1 MLRKIEG
8 RRRRRGRQRM
18 RWLDRINDSM
28 DMNLSKLQEIVEDKE
43 AWRVAVHGAAKSRT
57 WLSNWRTSRT
67 RYLTRLSPGISGD
80 GGKASFC
87 QTSHAVASS
96 SKLWWAKKPTE
107 RLWTWFCTDGSYV
120 PLSITWLGQVLL
132 ISFLMST
139 ICSFYSCLMKCS
151 QQNSIATDLAW
162 NDGEKEK

>member
-1 MLRKIEG
+1 MLRKIE
-8 RRRRRGRQRM
+8 RRRRRGWQRM
-18 RWLDRINDSM
+18 RWLDSINDSM
-28 DMNLSKLQEIVEDKE
+28 DTNLSKFQEIVKDKE
-43 AWRVAVHGAAKSRT
+43 AWRVAVHGVAKSRT
-57 WLSNWRTSRT
+57 WLTNWTRSWT

-87 QTSHAVASS
+87 QTSQTVGPS

-132 ISFLMST
+132 VTFLMST
-139 ICSFYSCLMKCS
+139 ICSFYSCLMKWS